1 MRVEVTIDKTKTLPR
16 GAVSALTI
24 EFNKRLQRAY
34 PGVEATVRMAGG
46 DSLTVMGGSTM
57 DKETIEGILQ
67 ETWESADDWFQ
78 PS

>member
-16 GAVSALTI
+16 GAVSALAV

-46 DSLTVMGGSTM
+46 DSLTVMGDSTI
-57 DKETIEGILQ
+57 DKETIEEILK
-67 ETWESADDWFQ
+67 ETWESTDDCFQ
-78 PS
+78 PD